1 MHGLSKSKLLAYR
14 QCPKRLWL
22 EAHRPELAETG
33 DDDGLRQS
41 AGLQVGEVARGL
53 HGDGIL
59 IEGQTLRACL
69 AQTRK
74 VLDNTQRRPLF
85 EATFEHDGVLVRAD
99 LLLPA
104 RGGHRMI
111 EVKASSE
118 VKDHHIE
125 DSAVQAWVARNAGLK
140 ITRVDVAHI
149 DTSFVYPGDADYD
162 GLFAYVDVT
171 RDAQAL
177 AKEVPVWVKG
187 ARATLAKKKEPQAEP
202 GDQCT
207 KPYPCAFFDHCNGDD
222 DPDAYP
228 PEILPYGKTL
238 ARSLR
243 AEGYTDL
250 RDVPKGRLAKPLHRR
265 VWQCS
270 VTGKPLLDAQAAKL
284 LRGFGYPRYYLD
296 FETIN
301 FAVPIWAG
309 TRPYQQVPFQ
319 WSCHREAKNGALRA
333 DAFLAADDLDPRRA
347 FVESVLETVGDSGP
361 VFVYNIAFERG
372 RLQELAEA
380 FPMLRTRLNAVIKRL
395 VDLLPITREHYY
407 HPAMRGSWSIKAV
420 LPTIAPELDYGNL
433 LVGDGGM
440 AQHAYLE
447 MNSPD
452 TSTRRRKQLRDGL
465 LAYCNQDTLAMVHLA
480 HFLQGR

>member
-1 MHGLSKSKLLAYR
+1 MRGLSKSKLLAYR

-22 EAHRPELAETG
+22 ETHRPDLAETDG
-33 DDDGLRQS
+33 DDGLRQS
-41 AGLQVGEVARGL
+41 VGVQVGEVARRL
-53 HGDGIL
+53 HGDGVL
-59 IEGQTLRACL
+59 IEAQTTQACL
-69 AQTRK
+69 AQTRRAI
-74 VLDNTQRRPLF
+74 DGAQRRPLF
-85 EATFEHDGVLVRAD
+85 EATFEHDGVLARAD

-104 RGGHRMI
+104 RGGHRLI

-125 DSAVQAWVARNAGLK
+125 DSAVQTWVARNAGLK
-140 ITRVDVAHI
+140 VGRVDVAHI
-149 DTSFVYPGDADYD
+149 NTSFVYPGDDDYN

-171 RDAQAL
+171 HDAQAL
-177 AKEVPVWVKG
+177 QQEVPVWVKG
-187 ARATLAKKKEPQAEP
+187 ARSTLSKNKEPRLEP
-202 GDQCT
+202 GDHCA
-207 KPYPCAFFDHCNGDD
+207 KPYPCPFQAYCNGNE
-222 DPDAYP
+222 DPDGYLL
-228 PEILPYGKTL
+228 EILPYGKTL
-238 ARSLR
+238 ARTLR

-250 RDVPKGRLAKPLHRR
+250 RNVPIGRLAKPLHRR

-284 LRGFGYPRYYLD
+284 LRSFGYPRYYLD

-309 TRPYQQVPFQ
+309 IRPYQQVPFQ

-333 DAFLAADDLDPRRA
+333 DAFLATDDLDPRRA
-347 FVESVLETVGDSGP
+347 FVESLLETIGDSGP

-372 RLQELAEA
+372 RLAELAQA
-380 FPMLRTRLNAVIKRL
+380 FPKLRTHLNAVIKRL
-395 VDLLPITREHYY
+395 VDLLPITRDHYC

-420 LPTIAPELDYGNL
+420 LPTIAAELDYGNL

-440 AQHAYLE
+440 AQQAYLE
-447 MNSPD
+447 MNARD
-452 TSTRRRKQLRDGL
+452 TGARRRKQLCDGL
-465 LAYCNQDTLAMVHLA
+465 LAYCNQDTLAMVRLA

>member
-1 MHGLSKSKLLAYR
+1 MYGLSKSKLLAYR

-22 EAHRPELAETG
+22 ETHRPDLAEP
-33 DDDGLRQS
+33 DDDGGLRQS
-41 AGLQVGEVARGL
+41 AGLQVGDVARAL
-53 HGDGIL
+53 HRDGIL
-59 IEGQTLRACL
+59 IEAQSLRACL

-74 VLDNTQRRPLF
+74 ALDSAPRRPLF

-104 RGGHRMI
+104 RGGHRLV
-111 EVKASSE
+111 EVKATSE

-140 ITRVDVAHI
+140 VTHVEVAHI
-149 DTSFVYPGDADYD
+149 DTAFVYPGGADYA
-162 GLFAYVDVT
+162 GLFAHVDLT

-177 AKEVPVWVKG
+177 AREVPVWVKG
-187 ARATLAKKKEPQAEP
+187 ARATLSKKKEPRIEP

-207 KPYPCAFFDHCNGDD
+207 KPYPCPFHDYCNGDD
-222 DPDAYP
+222 DADGYP
-228 PEILPYGKTL
+228 PEILPHGKTL

-250 RDVPKGRLAKPLHRR
+250 RDVPKGRLAKPHHFR

-270 VTGKPLLDAQAAKL
+270 VTGKPLLDAGAATL

-301 FAVPIWAG
+301 PAVPIWPG

-319 WSCHREAKNGALRA
+319 WSCHREAKNGTLRA
-333 DAFLAADDLDPRRA
+333 DGFLAADDLDPRRA
-347 FVESVLETVGDSGP
+347 FMDSLLDAIGDTGP
-361 VFVYNIAFERG
+361 VFVYNITFERK
-372 RLQELAEA
+372 RLEELAA
-380 FPMLRTRLNAVIKRL
+380 DFPKQRSPLKAIIKRL

-407 HPAMRGSWSIKAV
+407 HPDMRGSWSIKAV

-440 AQHAYLE
+440 AQQAYLE
-447 MNSPD
+447 MNAPE
-452 TSTRRRKQLRDGL
+452 TSARRRRQLRDGL
-465 LAYCNQDTLAMVHLA
+465 LAYCNQDTLAMVRLA